1 MIALANIQGFPKSVR
16 IVKTDDFSSV
26 FSLRKRI
33 HGQFLVLHYATLH
46 NDSGLSVEDNN
57 LTLPKETIRF
67 AVVNAKK
74 VTKLAVERNYMKR
87 VLRELFRQELQH
99 LKTQALGE
107 FTLDIIVR
115 TQKTFKKQDYTA
127 VKAEFLSLLQR
138 LIKRVNQHA
147 VIEEN
152 GHVKAV
158 D

>member
-1 MIALANIQGFPKSVR
+1 MALANNQGFPKSVR

-33 HGQFLVLHYATLH
+33 HGQFLVLHYATLQ
-46 NDSGLSVEDNN
+46 NDGSLRVGNKN
-57 LTLPKETIRF
+57 LALPKETIRF

-87 VLRELFRQELQH
+87 VLRELFRQELPH
-99 LKTQALGE
+99 LKTQVLGE
-107 FTLDIIVR
+107 VALDIIVR
-115 TQKTFKKQDYTA
+115 TQKTFKKQDY
-127 VKAEFLSLLQR
+127 KAIKIEFLSLLQR
-138 LIKRVNQHA
+138 LNKRVNQHA